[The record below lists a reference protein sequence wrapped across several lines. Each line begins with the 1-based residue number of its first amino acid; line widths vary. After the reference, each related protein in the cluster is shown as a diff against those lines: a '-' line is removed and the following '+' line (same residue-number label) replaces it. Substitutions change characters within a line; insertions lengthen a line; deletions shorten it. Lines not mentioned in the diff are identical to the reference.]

1 VCEAAVGSQHGGSF
15 PHHFSKSEA
24 AAGSRSAVGSRHR
37 LKDEPMQLGIPIDL
51 LLVEDEPGDVR
62 LTMEAFHHR
71 GALRLHHAWNGVEAI
86 AFLKRE
92 HSYAHAPRPDLII
105 MDLNMPQMG
114 GKEALAL
121 IKSDPDLK
129 SIPTIIFT
137 STDSETDILA
147 CYVHGANCCLRKPS
161 NWEDFDSL
169 LKSIDNFWLTRAKLP
184 GRIAATLPTAST
196 ASI

>member
-1 VCEAAVGSQHGGSF
+1 VCEAAAGSQHGGSF
-15 PHHFSKSEA
+15 PHYRSKSGCRSRDLL
-24 AAGSRSAVGSRHR
+24 AGSTNG
-37 LKDEPMQLGIPIDL
+37 LKDDPMQLGIPIDL

-62 LTMEAFHHR
+62 LTMEAFHHH
-71 GALRLHHAWNGVEAI
+71 GTLRLHHAWNGVEAI
-86 AFLKRE
+86 AFLRRQNG
-92 HSYAHAPRPDLII
+92 YADAPRPDLIV

-114 GKEALAL
+114 GKEALAI
-121 IKSDPDLK
+121 IKGDIALR

-184 GRIAATLPTAST
+184 GRNAAALLTAS
-196 ASI
+196 AVSI